1 MGIILDNGKE
11 NRIFI
16 KSDKVPS
23 FRVSLNAGVKKI
35 NIQSKQISN
44 SVDTKKKIQ
53 QSVVQPMKL
62 QMCQCEGPKAE
73 NSLDCLKRKKVTG

>member
-23 FRVSLNAGVKKI
+23 FRVSLNAGVKKV

-53 QSVVQPMKL
+53 
-62 QMCQCEGPKAE
+62 
-73 NSLDCLKRKKVTG
+73 